1 MCPKR
6 RRCLIV
12 IDELKLYRGE
22 NDYIG
27 KIEFH
32 PPTLREIVDFGE
44 TDFFAMVYQF
54 CATPYD
60 FMSELDDQGI
70 RYEDIDEYI
79 FFIVNLFESFNE
91 ENTKL
96 IFPNLNVDKMNLYQ
110 KSDTGEILRVDSE
123 TELFIDQTVYQELV
137 STLRK
142 IFGFKYNPKVAATPL
157 TRKMMIREAKDR
169 RAMLASKETKSTL
182 MPLVSTMVN
191 ISDFKYTHDE
201 VWDMPFFAFM
211 DSVKRVQAVRMAAA
225 MYTGGYFG
233 LKLSEAKEYLDYTR
247 PL

>member
-1 MCPKR
+1 M
-6 RRCLIV
+6 
-12 IDELKLYRGE
+12 DELKIYRGE

-32 PPTLREIVDFGE
+32 PPTLREVVDFGE
-44 TDFFAMVYQF
+44 ADFFAMVYQF
-54 CATPYD
+54 CAIPYD
-60 FMSELDDQGI
+60 FMAELDDQGI

-79 FFIVNLFESFNE
+79 FFIVNLFESFDE

-96 IFPNLNVDKMNLYQ
+96 IFPNLNVGNMSLYQ
-110 KSDTGEILRVDSE
+110 KTDTGEILRVDSE
-123 TELFIDQTVYQELV
+123 TGLAIDQTVYQELA

-142 IFGFKYNPKVAATPL
+142 IFGFKYNPKIAATPL
-157 TRKMMIREAKDR
+157 TRKMMIREARER
-169 RAMLASKETKSTL
+169 RAMLANKKSKSTL

-191 ISDFKYTHDE
+191 IADFKYTHDE

-233 LKLSEAKEYLDYTR
+233 LKLSDVKKYLDYAR

>member
-1 MCPKR
+1 M
-6 RRCLIV
+6 

-27 KIEFH
+27 EIEFH
-32 PPTLREIVDFGE
+32 PPTLREVVDFGE

-91 ENTKL
+91 KNTKL
-96 IFPNLNVDKMNLYQ
+96 IFPNLNVSKMVLYQ
-110 KSDTGEILRVDSE
+110 KTNTGEILRVDPD
-123 TELFIDQTVYQELV
+123 TGLYIDQTVYQELT

-142 IFGFKYNPKVAATPL
+142 IFGFKYEPKVAATPL
-157 TRKMMIREAKDR
+157 TRKMMIRAARER
-169 RAMLASKETKSTL
+169 RAMLATQKQKSTL

-191 ISDFKYTHDE
+191 ISDFKYTHKE
-201 VWDMPFFAFM
+201 VWDMSFFAFM
-211 DSVKRVQAVRMAAA
+211 DSVKRVQAIRMATA

-233 LKLSEAKEYLDYTR
+233 LKLSEVKEYLDYAR